1 MLSPISR
8 SENMRRIRSKNTIHE
23 LLIRRL
29 IFKMGFRY
37 RLHGKNL
44 PGKPDLVF
52 ANRKKVI
59 FVHGCFWHQHKNCID
74 SHIPKSNTEY
84 WLSKLQRNKIRD
96 KENQSKLKKL
106 GWSFLI
112 LWECQLRHTGR
123 LTEKIK
129 KFMSV

>member
-8 SENMRRIRSKNTIHE
+8 SENMRRIRSKNTIPE